1 VRHIRVQ
8 CPRTLEWGKSNV
20 KKLQVISVLILGFVF
35 ASAALAK
42 DSKSPTTPAAAA
54 SSNASS
60 QFDQL
65 KQLAGEWISR
75 SATDQMDV
83 TRHTY
88 RIVSNGSAVMLTT
101 EVPNEGPMI
110 TMFYLDGPRLMATH
124 FCGAKNQPRYVA
136 VNSSDPNA
144 VVFKFK
150 DATNLTS
157 PQMAHMSGVTFKFGD
172 SDHHTQQWTFTE
184 NGKSTTETFSLE
196 RSR

>member
-1 VRHIRVQ
+1 M
-8 CPRTLEWGKSNV
+8 
-20 KKLQVISVLILGFVF
+20 KKLQVISVLILGFVL
-35 ASAALAK
+35 ATAALAK

-124 FCGAKNQPRYVA
+124 FCSAKNQPRYVA
-136 VNSSDPNA
+136 VNSSEPNT

-157 PQMAHMSGVTFKFGD
+157 PQMGHMSGVTFKFGD
-172 SDHHTQQWTFTE
+172 ADHHTQQWTFTE
-184 NGKSTTETFSLE
+184 NGKTTTETFSLE

>member
-1 VRHIRVQ
+1 M
-8 CPRTLEWGKSNV
+8 
-20 KKLQVISVLILGFVF
+20 KKLQVTSILILCFTF
-35 ASAALAK
+35 ATAVLAK
-42 DSKSPTTPAAAA
+42 DTKTPAVAAA
-54 SSNASS
+54 SSNSNA

-75 SATDQMDV
+75 SKSDQMDV

-136 VNSSDPNA
+136 VNSSDPQA
-144 VVFKFK
+144 IVFKFK

-157 PQMAHMSGVTFKFGD
+157 PQMGYMSGVTLKFGD
-172 SDHHTQQWTFTE
+172 SDHHTQQWTYTE
-184 NGKSTTETFSLE
+184 NGKTTTESFDLE